1 MQRGAEVKR
10 TNSIYPFHY
19 QNAIS
24 DGKKIWY
31 LAIVYSLLIEI
42 DLSTGL
48 ASTTELSGDNK
59 VWSFRTILKK
69 DNRIFILP
77 YYENKVIEVN
87 LANGMI
93 KPHLLDDDFT
103 SKKRMCIINAHFIND
118 DLVLCVG
125 KSKALIV
132 NTLDWSK
139 RFLNMIDESNE
150 LDKSIKSL
158 HVLFNHNF
166 VYCFYEGIKRVTCL
180 NANTNEIYNDDWIAN
195 SNCNEVIERISFYE
209 DHYYVISR
217 IDNRIF
223 LQIFSTLW
231 EIIGELF
238 VENRMDQDRNYYE
251 SFSDMVFY
259 KNDLWLIPAQA
270 TGFYRI
276 GLKNLQIEF
285 YKPVNP
291 IETKGYRYTHFEFYH
306 YMKGTMVDKKTFCSV
321 NPWKESLL
329 SIDMEKG
336 TLEERGIFFDPNGLR
351 NLRKAM
357 ISVDGGVCDE
367 TNFAMGLDGFIE
379 YILDEA
385 R

>member
-1 MQRGAEVKR
+1 MKG

-24 DGKKIWY
+24 DGEKIWY
-31 LAIVYSLLIEI
+31 LAIVYNLLVEI
-42 DLSTGL
+42 DMSTGV
-48 ASTTELSGDNK
+48 ASATELNDDNK

-69 DNRIFILP
+69 GNRIFILP

-87 LANGMI
+87 LKNGII
-93 KPHLLDDDFT
+93 KSHLLDDYF
-103 SKKRMCIINAHFIND
+103 SFKNRMCIINAHLIND

-125 KSKALIV
+125 KTKVLIV
-132 NTLDWSK
+132 NTVNWSK
-139 RFLNMIDESNE
+139 RCFNMMDDDSNE

-158 HVLFNHNF
+158 HVIFNRNYVH
-166 VYCFYEGIKRVTCL
+166 CFYDGIEKRVCL
-180 NANTNEIYNDDWIAN
+180 NTSTNEMYNDDWIAN
-195 SNCNEVIERISFYE
+195 LDSNEIIERISFY
-209 DHYYVISR
+209 DDYYYVISR
-217 IDNRIF
+217 IDNKTVLRKYS
-223 LQIFSTLW
+223 LTW
-231 EIIGELF
+231 EMLGELF
-238 VENRMDQDRNYYE
+238 VEKRIDQDKSYYE

-276 GLKNLQIEF
+276 GLENLQIDF

-291 IETKGYRYTHFEFYH
+291 IEIRGYRYTHFEFYH

-321 NPWKESLL
+321 NPWKESLI

-336 TLEERGIFFDPNGLR
+336 TLEERKIFFDFDGLR
-351 NLRKAM
+351 NLKKAM
-357 ISVDGGVCDE
+357 IRVDMGVCNE
-367 TNFAMGLDGFIE
+367 TYFAMGLDGFVE
-379 YILDEA
+379 YILNEA